1 MYFSKSFLELDL
13 SLNFLK
19 IMEEPKVFES
29 SFFAPFSI
37 GIYGYESF
45 KNIWDYPY
53 KLQN

>member
-1 MYFSKSFLELDL
+1 
-13 SLNFLK
+13 
-19 IMEEPKVFES
+19 MEEPKVFES
-29 SFFAPFSI
+29 LFFAPFSI